1 MMGHILGIG
10 KYAFGVEVVILSML
24 LSACGMLGQD
34 HKKLAAEYMAQGRY
48 RAAAIEY
55 KNILQDEPK
64 NFDARRSLGQLYL
77 KFGDAK
83 AAEKEL
89 GRARSAKP
97 QNVALGIEYARALI
111 LDERADDALKVL
123 DGIKASDDEQ
133 LDLMVVQGD
142 VYLEKHEPEKARGYY
157 EQVLG
162 KRPEDVQALL
172 GLARVQAMA
181 EHFKEADDSVS
192 QVLKQDSKNVDAWL
206 LKANIAF
213 VQHLYGDAFEA
224 YSAAWGKG
232 EDFNSI
238 RKIQSRF
245 GMVTAL
251 MAQNK
256 GEEAVPIID
265 ELRDQIPNH
274 PLPHYWRA
282 QVYYQDGKYADARDE
297 LLQVLRV
304 APDHDPSN
312 LLIGSTYFSLGEYAQ
327 AEHYLQR
334 YVARNRED
342 VQGRK
347 LLAAVRLRLKTPD
360 LAFEALAPVMSDAKN
375 DPQLMA
381 LAGSAALRSGN
392 LDQGI
397 RYLKGALASAPKD
410 SSVRAELGLAYLA
423 QGKNQQAIDELMIS
437 DEGSSMGDQ
446 VRKKFVLIMA
456 YVRQKD
462 YKRAHDEV
470 RQMLKDDVD
479 PKLAYNL
486 DGLIYWEQQRLDDAA
501 EAFSKVIELD
511 PKNLVAMS
519 NLARLQYQRGRLSE
533 SGKLYSA
540 ILVIDPKNIEA
551 FMSQAKIAL
560 RQQDE
565 AQALSWLN
573 KAVEADDKAVQPRLI
588 LARYDIQRKDFS
600 AAKTLFREVTALAP
614 NSPDTLRL
622 GAELAQAE
630 GSPREAIRLIRRLL
644 KGNPG
649 DPDAHIRLAILLL
662 ADNKVDEARINLREA
677 LDTDKNLVVAQELL
691 ARIATKSGDTAAAME
706 YIKEIRKQP
715 ENKSVADILEG
726 DFASQKGE
734 LEKAV
739 SIYRR
744 VLSKNPDNRVVML
757 RLYFARKRISDKD
770 AKGDLENWLKNH
782 QDDRQIAMVLA
793 SEYMAAVNYKRAAK
807 LYEDVLSKEKDNVV
821 ALNNL
826 AWIYDQ
832 QGDARALETAKMAY
846 EAKQSDGAIVDTYG
860 WMLVNKGRVDEG
872 VRLLSRASDLAPD
885 NAEIRY
891 HLAVALIKN
900 GMTERAKILLKKMQ
914 DSKRDSLHAKQVAEL
929 LKASE

>member
-614 NSPDTLRL
+614 NSPVTLRL